1 MIKQEELNKVFKLI
15 ESTCTMVHNDKI
27 CGVCSSDIERMQ
39 GRLDRFNKE
48 YK

>member
-1 MIKQEELNKVFKLI
+1 MINQKELDKVFKLI
-15 ESTCTMVHNDKI
+15 ENTCTMVHNDKI
-27 CGVCSSDIERMQ
+27 CNICAYDIERMQ